1 MPEER
6 PPTAPRMSL
15 GVLRGAMMGLEG
27 ENMGIV
33 GGIDVEYLKKD
44 SHIMKAEGNKE
55 TNNNN
60 IHKHES

>member
-1 MPEER
+1 
-6 PPTAPRMSL
+6 
-15 GVLRGAMMGLEG
+15 MMGLEG